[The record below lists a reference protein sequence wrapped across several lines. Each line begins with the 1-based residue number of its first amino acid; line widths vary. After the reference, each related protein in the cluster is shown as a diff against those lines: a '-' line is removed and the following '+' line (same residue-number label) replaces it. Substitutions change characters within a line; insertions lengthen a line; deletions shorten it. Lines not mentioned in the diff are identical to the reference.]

1 MRLQD
6 LVDQFAIQR
15 VITEYAWFV
24 DRRDWDALV
33 ETFADT
39 VVVDYTAMSGGD
51 AETLPGPEPVDRWRR
66 ELGVLDG
73 TQHVVTGVIADVT
86 GDTATA
92 TANVLA
98 WLRRDNVPGG
108 RLWHNG
114 GTYEFELRR
123 VGERW
128 RISRLVAR
136 PIWIEGNIGVFAQ
149 RPE

>member
-1 MRLQD
+1 MYHED

-33 ETFADT
+33 ATFADT
-39 VVVDYTAMSGGD
+39 VVVDYTAMSGGE
-51 AETLPGPEPVDRWRR
+51 AETLSGPEQVDRWRR

-98 WLRRDNVPGG
+98 GSPSQLDRGKHRCLRPVSRSIRLPRPTGRAGRHLRSPLPERRSPSEQGG
-108 RLWHNG
+108 
-114 GTYEFELRR
+114 
-123 VGERW
+123 
-128 RISRLVAR
+128 
-136 PIWIEGNIGVFAQ
+136 EG
-149 RPE
+149 